1 MQVDIKAFYSK
12 YQMQQKKIVNIS
24 KLVVAICFAILVNTS
39 SLKAYSLLT
48 HEAIIDVSWKK
59 SIEPLLLQKYPKAN
73 ADELITAHAY
83 AYGGAI
89 MPDIGY
95 SPFGSM
101 FYTDLAHN
109 VRSGDYVLA
118 LLEEAENIN
127 EYAFALGSLAHYTA
141 DIYGHSVGTNLAVPL
156 TYAKLR
162 AKFGDVITYADHHK
176 SHSRVELSYDVLQTA
191 RGNYVTKAYHDF
203 IGFKVSRS
211 VIERAFL
218 RTYGLNVEDVF
229 KNLPLAISTYRW
241 VVKSLMPNIIRSAW
255 ASKKGE
261 LRKADPGITAR
272 RFSFKMKNK
281 AYYEEFG
288 NDLQKAGFIPTVIS
302 IIIPVLPKI
311 GPLAKLRFKSPTSA
325 TEKLFI
331 QSFNTTLVHYESHL
345 IKLSSGP
352 LSLPNSTLDTGKETQ
367 FGEYSITDNS
377 YSDLLFKL
385 DKLNF
390 ENINS
395 DIKDHIKTFYSS
407 SEPGS
412 LTVRDTK
419 ERALITK
426 ALIAMN
432 NVSPK

>member
-1 MQVDIKAFYSK
+1 
-12 YQMQQKKIVNIS
+12 MQQKT
-24 KLVVAICFAILVNTS
+24 LVTMSRYVIALFFAILADTTT
-39 SLKAYSLLT
+39 LKGYSLLT
-48 HEAIIDVSWKK
+48 HEAIIDVSWKD
-59 SIEPLLLQKYPKAN
+59 SIEPLLLQKYPMSSPE
-73 ADELITAHAY
+73 ELITAHAY

-101 FYTDLAHN
+101 LYTNLAHN

-141 DIYGHSVGTNLAVPL
+141 DIYGHSVGTNIAVPL
-156 TYAKLR
+156 TYAKLK
-162 AKFGDVITYADHHK
+162 AKFGNVITYADHHK

-203 IGFKVSRS
+203 IGFKVSKS

-218 RTYGLNVEDVF
+218 RTYGLKVEDVF

-241 VVKSLMPNIIRSAW
+241 VVKSLLPNIVRTAW
-255 ASKKGE
+255 ASKKRE
-261 LRKADPGITAR
+261 IRRTDPGITAHH
-272 RFSFKMKNK
+272 FSYKMKNK
-281 AYYEEFG
+281 DYYQEFG
-288 NDLQKAGFIPTVIS
+288 NDLQKAGFIQTVIS

-311 GPLAKLRFKSPTSA
+311 GPLAKLRFKPPTTE

-331 QSFNTTLVHYESHL
+331 KSFDSTLVHYKSHL
-345 IKLSSGP
+345 AKLGARS
-352 LSLPNSTLDTGKETQ
+352 LSLPNSTLDTGKETR
-367 FGEYSITDNS
+367 FGQYSIADNS

-385 DKLNF
+385 EKLNF
-390 ENINS
+390 ENVSS
-395 DIKDHIKTFYSS
+395 DIKDHITEFYAS
-407 SEPGS
+407 SEPMPM
-412 LTVRDTK
+412 TVRDTK
-419 ERALITK
+419 EHALITK
-426 ALIAMN
+426 ALASLN